1 MQLQQCKQFSVLE
14 PVKIKSDEMISE
26 KIKLSI
32 NFWNLFWTFEII
44 HETLIIW
51 MEWLAMLPHSKRVT
65 GLKLLASFGLCG
77 FSLGTPASFH
87 SSKTCLMG

>member
-51 MEWLAMLPHSKRVT
+51 IADNLGWYSSGVVSNV
-65 GLKLLASFGLCG
+65 ASQQEGYWFETAG
-77 FSLGTPASFH
+77 
-87 SSKTCLMG
+87 